1 MQNCIFCKIVKDE
14 IPCFKIFED
23 ESILAFLDINPVTKG
38 HCLVIPKTH
47 FENIFDISEDAL
59 QKVSVATK
67 HISVKIKN
75 SLQADGIR
83 ISQSNGEEAGQVIL
97 HFHLHI
103 IPRYKNDG
111 VLMSETT
118 TAHPPKADI
127 EELKKIALRLR
138 LG

>member
-1 MQNCIFCKIVKDE
+1 MQNCVFCKIVKGE

-23 ESILAFLDINPVTKG
+23 ENVLAFLDINPVTKG

-47 FENIFDISEDAL
+47 FENIFDISEDTL
-59 QKVSVATK
+59 QKVTVATK

-83 ISQSNGEEAGQVIL
+83 ISQSSGEEAGQVIS

-111 VLMSETT
+111 LLNNHWSN
-118 TAHPPKADI
+118 ANPPKADF

-138 LG
+138 SG